1 MRTPSRRE
9 GLVRLSRRSRT
20 AGACAPV
27 PRGARWLEDSGGK
40 SGRQRDERGAQYLS
54 RPETASQWTAG
65 PRARWGRLQD
75 CWHGPCI
82 GEDEAE
88 TAHLTGVSVML
99 VTAFPSKVFWPAMD
113 WAVAI
118 LAGRGAGLPPGPGC
132 RHRRRH
138 AALGRLSL
146 LTSGVTLAPKRVRAV
161 GVLPPQS
168 PPPGSAG
175 RPCRRLPYP
184 VQSAFPAS
192 PAGHRAPAGRAARAA
207 PRLAPR

>member
-40 SGRQRDERGAQYLS
+40 SGRQRDERGAQYLT
-54 RPETASQWTAG
+54 RAETASQRATG
-65 PRARWGRLQD
+65 PRDRWARLQD

-82 GEDEAE
+82 GGDEAAR
-88 TAHLTGVSVML
+88 AHLTGVSVML

-118 LAGRGAGLPPGPGC
+118 LAGLALVCRLGPV
-132 RHRRRH
+132 
-138 AALGRLSL
+138 AA
-146 LTSGVTLAPKRVRAV
+146 TDDAA
-161 GVLPPQS
+161 QH
-168 PPPGSAG
+168 SADY
-175 RPCRRLPYP
+175 PY
-184 VQSAFPAS
+184 
-192 PAGHRAPAGRAARAA
+192 
-207 PRLAPR
+207 